1 MLRIHFT
8 VEDLSRVRMTASLG
22 AVAESVFALDLFSH
36 SSGAVFNKWRHQ
48 VRKRLDQRF
57 DTIERLARDHS
68 LPDLLWLLERPRAAE
83 SRTWVADQDRQQ
95 IAAEVFVFCQAAVIP
110 HWERIGEHL
119 ESVRDARGRI
129 TIANGVERML
139 STLHPRIRWNPPVL
153 EIPDEREHDLHLGG
167 RGLVLT
173 PSLFLLSRPCVVV
186 DAERETGL
194 PALVFATPATVAVA
208 THVLDD
214 GTAPEKSPQ
223 KGQALGALIGHTR
236 AAALRVLAESCTTGE
251 LSARLGISL
260 AGASKHATVLRRA
273 GLITTERN
281 RNTALHTLT
290 SLGVALLQSRRTTPA
305 HAIGQQQEIAAQSIR
320 KPA

>member
-22 AVAESVFALDLFSH
+22 AVAESVFALDLFGH
-36 SSGAVFNKWRHQ
+36 NSGAVFNKWRRQ
-48 VRKRLDQRF
+48 VRTRLDQRF
-57 DTIERLARDHS
+57 DTVERLARDHP
-68 LPDLLWLLERPRAAE
+68 LPDLLWLLQRPKAAE
-83 SRTWVADQDRQQ
+83 SHTWIADQDRQQ
-95 IAAEVFVFCQAAVIP
+95 IAGEVFVFCQAAVIP
-110 HWERIGEHL
+110 HWERIGGHL
-119 ESVRDARGRI
+119 ESLRDARGRI
-129 TIANGVERML
+129 AIANGVERML

-153 EIPDEREHDLHLGG
+153 EIPDERERDLHLGG

-173 PSLFLLSRPCVVV
+173 PSLFLLGKPCVVV

-194 PALVFATPATVAVA
+194 PALVFATPVNVAVA
-208 THVLDD
+208 TLLLDD
-214 GTAPEKSPQ
+214 ATEPGNPP

-251 LSARLGISL
+251 LSERLGISL
-260 AGASKHATVLRRA
+260 AGASKHATVLRGA

-290 SLGVALLQSRRTTPA
+290 SLGVDLLQSRRATPLNA
-305 HAIGQQQEIAAQSIR
+305 AAQQPRIVTHAVK

>member
-36 SSGAVFNKWRHQ
+36 NSGAVFNKWRRQ

-57 DTIERLARDHS
+57 DTIERIARAQS
-68 LPDLLWLLERPRAAE
+68 MPDLLWLLERPRAAE
-83 SRTWVADQDRQQ
+83 SRTWLTDRDRQQ

-119 ESVRDARGRI
+119 EAVRDARGRI
-129 TIANGVERML
+129 AIANGVERML
-139 STLHPRIRWNPPVL
+139 STLHPRILWNPPVL
-153 EIPDEREHDLHLGG
+153 EVPDERDHDIHLGG

-173 PSLFLLSRPCVVV
+173 PSLFLLGRPCVVV

-194 PALVFATPATVAVA
+194 PALVFATPVNVTVA
-208 THVLDD
+208 TLLLDD
-214 GTAPEKSPQ
+214 AAPREKAP

-281 RNTALHTLT
+281 RNTALHSLT
-290 SLGVALLQSRRTTPA
+290 SLGVALLRSRRTTALDVIDQPPEA
-305 HAIGQQQEIAAQSIR
+305 IR
-320 KPA
+320 KSA